1 MRSDRNH
8 SRSAILSPD
17 TKQARGGVIIFVWQS
32 SSVSELSTY
41 SLSLLNRYSDY
52 VGVNIPQLNNFSSL
66 SLLIACA
73 PLIRSSPTDSRT
85 DSFSP
90 SILSSSRNLFIL
102 GDFNCHHPLWNSR
115 GTFDLHGEEVFDWII
130 SSGFL
135 PLNDPNI
142 PNLLQRSSGS
152 RSSPDIS
159 FAPSSLALFCTWEVL
174 QNPSSDHLPILLS
187 VPLSVFFCTNKCP
200 PSFNFQK
207 DRWDDFA
214 LYFDFHCSLS
224 SAAALFTFLTLNAA
238 KSSIF
243 FGRIKRHPKA
253 WWSAEVEAV
262 SERRKAFAAAH
273 RSDRDRQVYISASRQ
288 SSSVIAK
295 DKAEAWQETCSSLSP
310 KSTPKFFLSL
320 LPQLFFSQGS
330 ASVFADHLR
339 FNISASQAKAL
350 RSRARCYLFELLR
363 ATCPEQSHL
372 SFCPHFSPPN
382 FLRLP
387 QAFPRPLP
395 LAQTKLPCQGTFLA
409 LAWNFFF
416 TFSIFPRFRIPFLP
430 SGRYLLFLSIRWES
444 ISTFLLPHGAYL
456 TYLLRVKVF

>member
-1 MRSDRNH
+1 M
-8 SRSAILSPD
+8 
-17 TKQARGGVIIFVWQS
+17 
-32 SSVSELSTY
+32 
-41 SLSLLNRYSDY
+41 
-52 VGVNIPQLNNFSSL
+52 
-66 SLLIACA
+66 
-73 PLIRSSPTDSRT
+73 
-85 DSFSP
+85 
-90 SILSSSRNLFIL
+90 
-102 GDFNCHHPLWNSR
+102 
-115 GTFDLHGEEVFDWII
+115 
-130 SSGFL
+130 
-135 PLNDPNI
+135 
-142 PNLLQRSSGS
+142 
-152 RSSPDIS
+152 
-159 FAPSSLALFCTWEVL
+159 L
-174 QNPSSDHLPILLS
+174 QNLSSDHLPILLS

-273 RSDRDRQVYISASRQ
+273 RSDSDRQVYISASRQ

-339 FNISASQAKAL
+339 FNISASQAKAR

-372 SFCPHFSPPN
+372 SFCPTSP
-382 FLRLP
+382 R
-387 QAFPRPLP
+387 QISCGCH
-395 LAQTKLPCQGTFLA
+395 K
-409 LAWNFFF
+409 
-416 TFSIFPRFRIPFLP
+416 PFLVHCHLLKQSCHAKAP
-430 SGRYLLFLSIRWES
+430 SSLWHGISSSPFRSFLVFAFLSFHLEDIYYS
-444 ISTFLLPHGAYL
+444 YP
-456 TYLLRVKVF
+456 